1 MEKIK
6 IKGRKN
12 GNLNRIMVAMFA
24 SAAACSPRLFRALAG
39 ENIFEA
45 IINVITFLSVVAA
58 MGFFLNLIIKSSIV
72 VKESKFVIHAGLYF
86 KAIKYSDISQCFF
99 MDGKFVVVT
108 RDREVPIQI
117 AIFEDMSA
125 LYDELK
131 RNGIVIEG

>member
-12 GNLNRIMVAMFA
+12 GNLNRIMAATFA

-39 ENIFEA
+39 KNVFEA
-45 IINVITFLSVVAA
+45 IINVAMFLLVVAA
-58 MGFFLNLIIKSSIV
+58 MGLFLNFIIKSSIV
-72 VKESKFVIHAGLYF
+72 VKEDRFLIHAGLYF
-86 KAIKYSDISQCFF
+86 KTIKYSDINQCFF
-99 MDGKFVVVT
+99 MDGKFVVAT

-131 RNGIVIEG
+131 RNGIVIER